1 MIRNAFHCSGHK
13 TQLQFN
19 DIYGYFRKTKT
30 PGLPQW
36 LENDDATPR
45 SKDTNDIN
53 YTSCKYRT
61 VRSEPQSG
69 GTANTFFGTDSKSER
84 EKNLWKDHW

>member
-1 MIRNAFHCSGHK
+1 MVCNRLKNAFRKSGHK

-61 VRSEPQSG
+61 VRSELG
-69 GTANTFFGTDSKSER
+69 WGRYTGNVKHDE
-84 EKNLWKDHW
+84 H